1 MNREAR
7 TQLAVIFATNIA
19 LEITFVSGTVAGPAF
34 QRAFELTDTQLGLVL
49 GAIHIG
55 LIGVALFIGRYT
67 HRYGPPRILSLGL
80 LAAATSAAI
89 IIAAAGFVP
98 LFLGLTALGIAAAFI
113 TNANATFTSEI
124 AGSSVRRVMALASGL
139 WFASSS
145 ISAPAIGAWLNYGR
159 SVDLGV
165 WGHRFVYVF
174 DIALIAV
181 CFVLV
186 RRVVVPRYQRRRTA
200 HTGGSAAA
208 IADPTGDAD
217 DSTAAA
223 ADYRE
228 RLNPEWPWIPALGFL
243 HGLFVIILLAWTN
256 PMLQAKFGA
265 TDAQGGLGVGLVSL
279 GIGGG
284 RFVLASIRS
293 SIDDRFFLA
302 GSGAV
307 GGALLVVA
315 LLAPTLPLTYV
326 ALTVSGFACALTFP
340 TVVALV
346 GTRFPRTRSR
356 MFGFMEASI
365 SVAGLAGPAA
375 VGLLADAGV
384 PVWHGM
390 LISPA
395 AGAVI
400 CVTALAWRLQR
411 R

>member
-7 TQLAVIFATNIA
+7 IQLAVIFATNIA

-34 QRAFELTDTQLGLVL
+34 QRAFGLSDTQLGLVL

-55 LIGVALFIGRYT
+55 LVGVALFIGRYT

-80 LAAATSAAI
+80 IAAATSAAL

-98 LFLGLTALGIAAAFI
+98 LFLGLAALGIAAAFI

-124 AGSSVRRVMALASGL
+124 AGSAVRRVMALASGL

-145 ISAPAIGAWLNYGR
+145 VSAPAVGAWLSYG
-159 SVDLGV
+159 SSIDLGV
-165 WGHRFVYVF
+165 WSHRLVYVF

-181 CFVLV
+181 CFLLV
-186 RRVVVPRYQRRRTA
+186 RRIVVPRYAVAASDNAAEPTEAGDGEEGAAVTA
-200 HTGGSAAA
+200 T
-208 IADPTGDAD
+208 
-217 DSTAAA
+217 A

-228 RLNPEWPWIPALGFL
+228 RLNPEWPWIPALGIL

-293 SIDDRFFLA
+293 NIDDRFLLA
-302 GSGAV
+302 GSGAL

-326 ALTVSGFACALTFP
+326 ALTISGFACALTFP
-340 TVVALV
+340 TIVALV

-375 VGLLADAGV
+375 VGLLADSGV
-384 PVWHGM
+384 PIWHGM

-400 CVTALAWRLQR
+400 CAIALGWRLR
-411 R
+411 RR